1 MMTTPP
7 LIAPA
12 SAPEE
17 SAEPYVRDTVHWL
30 ERAVIGLNLCPFAKA
45 VHVKGQIHYAVTLA
59 DDPAQVLDVLRSEL
73 TALALAEP
81 ERRDTTLLVVQRC
94 LTDFIDF
101 NDFLDTAEAVL
112 EELDLVGT
120 QQIAS
125 FHPRYQFA
133 GTAEDDVS
141 NCTNRSPY
149 PTLHLLREDSID
161 RTVAVFPEAE
171 TIYERNMEVLRRLGL
186 AGWKALAVTAGGAR
200 IFAPNKDEAPQA

>member
-1 MMTTPP
+1 MMTTQPFT
-7 LIAPA
+7 APA
-12 SAPEE
+12 SASEE

-73 TALALAEP
+73 SALALAAP
-81 ERRDTTLLVVQRC
+81 EQRDTTLLVVPRC
-94 LTDFIDF
+94 LTDFVDF
-101 NDFLDTAEAVL
+101 NDFLDTAEAL
-112 EELDLVGT
+112 LDELDLVGT
-120 QQIAS
+120 LQIAS

-133 GTAEDDVS
+133 GTAEDDVT

-161 RTVAVFPEAE
+161 RAVEVFPEAE

>member
-1 MMTTPP
+1 M
-7 LIAPA
+7 
-12 SAPEE
+12 
-17 SAEPYVRDTVHWL
+17 RDTVHWL

-59 DDPAQVLDVLRSEL
+59 DDPAQVLEVLRSEL

-81 ERRDTTLLVVQRC
+81 ERRDTTLLVVPRC

-120 QQIAS
+120 LQIAS

-161 RTVAVFPEAE
+161 RAVEVFPEAE
-171 TIYERNMEVLRRLGL
+171 TIYERNIEVLRRLGL
-186 AGWKALAVTAGGAR
+186 AGWTALEVGAGGAR
-200 IFAPNKDEAPQA
+200 IFAPNKHEAPQA

>member
-1 MMTTPP
+1 MMTTQPFT
-7 LIAPA
+7 APA
-12 SAPEE
+12 SASEE

-73 TALALAEP
+73 SALALAAP
-81 ERRDTTLLVVQRC
+81 EQRDTTLLVVPRC
-94 LTDFIDF
+94 LTDFVDF
-101 NDFLDTAEAVL
+101 NDFLDTAEAL
-112 EELDLVGT
+112 LDELDLVGT
-120 QQIAS
+120 LQIAS

-133 GTAEDDVS
+133 GTAEDDVT

-149 PTLHLLREDSID
+149 PTLHLLREESID
-161 RTVAVFPEAE
+161 RAVEVFPEAE

>member
-81 ERRDTTLLVVQRC
+81 EKRDTTLLVVPRC

-120 QQIAS
+120 LQIAS

-149 PTLHLLREDSID
+149 PTLHLLREDSVE
-161 RTVAVFPEAE
+161 RAVAAYPEPDA
-171 TIYERNMEVLRRLGL
+171 IIERNVATMRELGIEGFRKLL
-186 AGWKALAVTAGGAR
+186 A
-200 IFAPNKDEAPQA
+200 ES